1 MKDENRGGQKWYFS
15 GSLAEDRVRELQA
28 RGSDASKRPI
38 GFALKAGFFA
48 AMLLT
53 SLGSAQAVFTTQTF
67 TPNPANLNDLD
78 HHSAY
83 SWKLSGLT
91 TQTITYASINISQ
104 IQNWDATANMLFVWL
119 LDTAINPGVFSIVDD
134 PTNSAPAPISD
145 YFAGSASGLISAT
158 TAKTKLTEASFTMT
172 PVNWSYTFDSYELGK
187 LNQYIAATTAHTI
200 ALGFDPDCHY
210 FNNGICFTIG
220 YGGSPGPSPIPEVS
234 AFAPVG
240 GVLGLAIGV
249 QTWLRRRR
257 TERLAV

>member
-1 MKDENRGGQKWYFS
+1 
-15 GSLAEDRVRELQA
+15 VRELQA
-28 RGSDASKRPI
+28 RGCDAIKLPI
-38 GFALKAGFFA
+38 GLALKVGFFA
-48 AMLLT
+48 VVLVA

-67 TPNPANLNDLD
+67 TPTPADLNDLD

-91 TQTITYASINISQ
+91 TQTITYASISISQ
-104 IQNWDATANMLFVWL
+104 IENWDNSANKLFVWL
-119 LDTAINPGVFSIVDD
+119 LDTAINSGVYSIVDD
-134 PTNSAPAPISD
+134 PTNSSPAPISD
-145 YFAGSASGLISAT
+145 YFAGSASGLIAAG
-158 TAKTKLTEASFTMT
+158 TAKTKLTEASFTTT

-187 LNQYIAATTAHTI
+187 LNQYIAASTVHTI

-234 AFAPVG
+234 AFAPIG

-257 TERLAV
+257 TGRLAV